1 MDFVSGVLVGFVG
14 LFAFATLSIWFWLI
28 AAVSFGWLIYLTEES
43 ENFFLAVVLVAVFA
57 WLMAS
62 ANEFS
67 ITANPLLIL
76 KWFGVY
82 MAVGAGWSF
91 LKWLSFLFKTKD
103 ELKRL
108 KRKYLSKLTDTEV
121 REALVADVDGYHD
134 SNGKFEKAAFP
145 KFAEFLKDNSYL
157 GYQTFK
163 LPSDVIPSVTQYYGK
178 LTSWI
183 VWWPVSAFWTILND
197 PIRRIAQQLVNVFRS
212 LYERMAAA
220 VFSSEV

>member
-1 MDFVSGVLVGFVG
+1 MDFITGVFVGFVG

-43 ENFFLAVVLVAVFA
+43 ENFFLAVILVAAFA
-57 WLMAS
+57 WLVAS
-62 ANEFS
+62 ANDFS
-67 ITANPLLIL
+67 ITTNPLLIL
-76 KWFGVY
+76 KWFGIY
-82 MAVGAGWSF
+82 MAVGACWSF

-108 KRKYLSKLTDTEV
+108 KKRYMSGLTENEA
-121 REALVADVDGYHD
+121 REAVVSGGG
-134 SNGKFEKAAFP
+134 GKFKEAAFP
-145 KFAEFLKDNSYL
+145 AFALFLRDNDYL

-163 LPSDVIPSVTQYYGK
+163 QPSDVVPSVTQYYGK

-197 PIRRIAQQLVNVFRS
+197 PIRRIARQIVKVFRS
-212 LYERMAAA
+212 LYEQMAAA
-220 VFSSEV
+220 VFSSEI